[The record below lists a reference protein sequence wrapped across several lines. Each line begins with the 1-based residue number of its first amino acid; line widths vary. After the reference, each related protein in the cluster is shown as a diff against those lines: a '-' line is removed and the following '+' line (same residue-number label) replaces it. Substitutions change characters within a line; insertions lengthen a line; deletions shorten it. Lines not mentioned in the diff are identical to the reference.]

1 MYYDNFVFYGS
12 WREAL
17 EGFKE
22 DFGEDYAKE
31 TLWNL
36 MLLATTG
43 EIETE
48 KKSIIGF
55 LNGTVLPN
63 IKAAQDRYSKA
74 IEKGKNGG
82 RTKIEL
88 PIEEIE
94 DLISK
99 GKTQKEVAALYNV
112 SVDTIQRRLKEY
124 RAGTAKPQNET
135 AECGRPQNLEI
146 EIDKEIYK
154 EFDKEIDS
162 IFLSSNCPEIEKQE
176 LKDYISLLSDKRKD
190 DFIRTIKRLKKSLQ
204 WIYRAIK
211 HKKIEDWEKWGF
223 GLLNT
228 EDFQKEIDLKI
239 ENEIKKETLK
249 KQEQERIKNDIQNQL
264 REEKQVIYISVPEK
278 KIDKGLIDLDSI
290 T

>member
-1 MYYDNFVFYGS
+1 MYYNNFVFYGS

-63 IKAAQDRYSKA
+63 IKAAQDRYSKS

-135 AECGRPQNLEI
+135 AECGRPQNHYKYI
-146 EIDKEIYK
+146 DIDIDKEK
-154 EFDKEIDS
+154 EKE
-162 IFLSSNCPEIEKQE
+162 NCPI
-176 LKDYISLLSDKRKD
+176 DYLSL
-190 DFIRTIKRLKKSLQ
+190 IHI
-204 WIYRAIK
+204 
-211 HKKIEDWEKWGF
+211 
-223 GLLNT
+223 
-228 EDFQKEIDLKI
+228 
-239 ENEIKKETLK
+239 
-249 KQEQERIKNDIQNQL
+249 
-264 REEKQVIYISVPEK
+264 
-278 KIDKGLIDLDSI
+278 
-290 T
+290 

>member
-1 MYYDNFVFYGS
+1 MYYNNFVFYGS

-36 MLLATTG
+36 ILLATTG

-74 IEKGKNGG
+74 IENGKNGW

-135 AECGRPQNLEI
+135 AECGRPQNHYKYIDIDIEKEKEKENCPIDYKEISKYLYNDSEAI
-146 EIDKEIYK
+146 EILKELIEDYNTFNYEQKK
-154 EFDKEIDS
+154 EF
-162 IFLSSNCPEIEKQE
+162 
-176 LKDYISLLSDKRKD
+176 
-190 DFIRTIKRLKKSLQ
+190 KK
-204 WIYRAIK
+204 
-211 HKKIEDWEKWGF
+211 
-223 GLLNT
+223 
-228 EDFQKEIDLKI
+228 LKI
-239 ENEIKKETLK
+239 YFNDVKRHNGAPISMTYEKIIEVYEKIYGVNDNE
-249 KQEQERIKNDIQNQL
+249 
-264 REEKQVIYISVPEK
+264 
-278 KIDKGLIDLDSI
+278 
-290 T
+290 

>member
-1 MYYDNFVFYGS
+1 MYYNNFVFYGS

-31 TLWNL
+31 TLWTL
-36 MLLATTG
+36 ILLATTG

-74 IEKGKNGG
+74 IENGKNGG

-135 AECGRPQNLEI
+135 AECGRPQNHYKYIDIDIEKEKEKENCPIDYKEISKYLYNDSEAI
-146 EIDKEIYK
+146 EILKELIEDYNTFNYEQKK
-154 EFDKEIDS
+154 EF
-162 IFLSSNCPEIEKQE
+162 
-176 LKDYISLLSDKRKD
+176 
-190 DFIRTIKRLKKSLQ
+190 KK
-204 WIYRAIK
+204 
-211 HKKIEDWEKWGF
+211 
-223 GLLNT
+223 
-228 EDFQKEIDLKI
+228 LKI
-239 ENEIKKETLK
+239 YFNDVKRHNGAPISMTYEKIIEVYEKIYGVNDNE
-249 KQEQERIKNDIQNQL
+249 
-264 REEKQVIYISVPEK
+264 
-278 KIDKGLIDLDSI
+278 
-290 T
+290 

>member
-1 MYYDNFVFYGS
+1 MNYDNFVFYGS

-63 IKAAQDRYSKA
+63 IKAAQDRYNKA
-74 IEKGKNGG
+74 IENGKNSG

-264 REEKQVIYISVPEK
+264 REEKQVIYISAPEK

>member
-1 MYYDNFVFYGS
+1 MNYDNFVFYGS

-63 IKAAQDRYSKA
+63 IKAAQNRYIKS
-74 IEKGKNGG
+74 IEDGKNGG

-162 IFLSSNCPEIEKQE
+162 IFFSSNSSEIEKQE
-176 LKDYISLLSDKRKD
+176 LKDYISHLSDKRKN

-204 WIYRAIK
+204 WIYKAIK
-211 HKKIEDWEKWGF
+211 YKKIEDWEKWGF

-239 ENEIKKETLK
+239 ENEIKKEIFK
-249 KQEQERIKNDIQNQL
+249 NQEQERIKNDIQNQL
-264 REEKQVIYISVPEK
+264 REEKQVIHISAPEK
-278 KIDKGLIDLDSI
+278 KIDKGFIDLDSI

>member
-1 MYYDNFVFYGS
+1 MYYNNFVFYGS

-36 MLLATTG
+36 ILLATTG

-74 IEKGKNGG
+74 IENGKNGG

-99 GKTQKEVAALYNV
+99 GKTQTEVAALYNV

-135 AECGRPQNLEI
+135 AECGRPQNHYKYIDIDIEKEKEKENCPIDYKEISKYLYNDSEAI
-146 EIDKEIYK
+146 EILKELIEDYNTFNYEQKK
-154 EFDKEIDS
+154 EF
-162 IFLSSNCPEIEKQE
+162 
-176 LKDYISLLSDKRKD
+176 
-190 DFIRTIKRLKKSLQ
+190 KK
-204 WIYRAIK
+204 
-211 HKKIEDWEKWGF
+211 
-223 GLLNT
+223 
-228 EDFQKEIDLKI
+228 LKI
-239 ENEIKKETLK
+239 YFNDVKRHNGAPISMTYEKIIEVYEKIYGVNDNE
-249 KQEQERIKNDIQNQL
+249 
-264 REEKQVIYISVPEK
+264 
-278 KIDKGLIDLDSI
+278 
-290 T
+290 

>member
-1 MYYDNFVFYGS
+1 MYYNNFVFYGS

-22 DFGEDYAKE
+22 DFGEDYANE

-36 MLLATTG
+36 ILLATTG

-74 IEKGKNGG
+74 IENGKNGG

-88 PIEEIE
+88 PIEEE

-135 AECGRPQNLEI
+135 AECGRPQNHYKYIDIDIEKEKEKENCPIDYKEISKYLYNDSEAI
-146 EIDKEIYK
+146 EILKELIEDYNTFNYEQKK
-154 EFDKEIDS
+154 EF
-162 IFLSSNCPEIEKQE
+162 
-176 LKDYISLLSDKRKD
+176 
-190 DFIRTIKRLKKSLQ
+190 KK
-204 WIYRAIK
+204 
-211 HKKIEDWEKWGF
+211 
-223 GLLNT
+223 
-228 EDFQKEIDLKI
+228 LKI
-239 ENEIKKETLK
+239 YF
-249 KQEQERIKNDIQNQL
+249 ND
-264 REEKQVIYISVPEK
+264 V
-278 KIDKGLIDLDSI
+278 
-290 T
+290 

>member
-1 MYYDNFVFYGS
+1 MYYNNFVFYGS

-112 SVDTIQRRLKEY
+112 SVDTVQRRLKEY
-124 RAGTAKPQNET
+124 RAETAKPQNET
-135 AECGRPQNLEI
+135 AECGRPQNHYI
-146 EIDKEIYK
+146 DKDIDKDIDKEKEKENCPIDYEEISKYLYNDTGTIEILKELIDDYNTFNDEQKK
-154 EFDKEIDS
+154 EF
-162 IFLSSNCPEIEKQE
+162 
-176 LKDYISLLSDKRKD
+176 
-190 DFIRTIKRLKKSLQ
+190 KK
-204 WIYRAIK
+204 
-211 HKKIEDWEKWGF
+211 
-223 GLLNT
+223 
-228 EDFQKEIDLKI
+228 LKI
-239 ENEIKKETLK
+239 YFYDVKRHNGAPISMTYEKIIEVYEKIYGV
-249 KQEQERIKNDIQNQL
+249 NDY
-264 REEKQVIYISVPEK
+264 E
-278 KIDKGLIDLDSI
+278 
-290 T
+290 

>member
-1 MYYDNFVFYGS
+1 MYYNNFVFYGS

-36 MLLATTG
+36 ILLATTG

-74 IEKGKNGG
+74 IENGKNGG

-135 AECGRPQNLEI
+135 AECGRPQNHYKYIDIDIEKEKENCPIDYKEISKYLYNDSEAI
-146 EIDKEIYK
+146 EILKELIEDYNTFNYEQKK
-154 EFDKEIDS
+154 EF
-162 IFLSSNCPEIEKQE
+162 
-176 LKDYISLLSDKRKD
+176 
-190 DFIRTIKRLKKSLQ
+190 KK
-204 WIYRAIK
+204 
-211 HKKIEDWEKWGF
+211 
-223 GLLNT
+223 
-228 EDFQKEIDLKI
+228 LKI
-239 ENEIKKETLK
+239 YFNDVKRHNGAPISMTYEKIIEVYEKIYGVNDNE
-249 KQEQERIKNDIQNQL
+249 
-264 REEKQVIYISVPEK
+264 
-278 KIDKGLIDLDSI
+278 
-290 T
+290 